1 MKTCYR
7 SLKSLLFMLVLCM
20 VGTLSAWAD
29 SYTYKAKTSDF
40 KKADS
45 FSFKDG
51 DVTWNATSSNWD
63 QGSVSSQQSGGVQL
77 VQLGSGRTSKNF
89 AFTLSTSSIKGNIT
103 SIVVE
108 TCLSGSGA
116 KFSLT
121 TSVGGTQIGKGTITE
136 NTIKEFTFT
145 PTSSAEG
152 EVVINWKNV
161 GNKSTGIR
169 IKSITINYTSS
180 SEPID
185 PTAVAAPIFSESSK
199 SFSDKFKLTLTKG
212 NNAEKILYTTD
223 GTEPSNKLSNGE
235 IYTAPI
241 NIAHTT
247 TVKAI
252 AVSNEGKES
261 KVVTNE
267 YKLELPAPVLSVS
280 SKDFSEAFDVEI
292 STPATAAEGIL
303 YTLDGS
309 TPSFENNSTDIYT
322 KAINISATTTLK
334 AVSYTSN
341 GDNYEYSEVVTNEY
355 KLKLPAPVLS
365 VSSKKFS
372 ETFDV
377 EISTPA
383 TAAEGILYTLD
394 GSTPSWDNNSTNIYT
409 DAIKISATTTLKAV
423 SYASNGSNYE
433 YSPVATATYTWVDPS
448 VIWSEDFSGFKKG
461 AVPTKGEN
469 ATYKC
474 TGKTKVYTD
483 HLAGGDAPELL
494 ISKDG
499 KSFTATIID
508 LKGAKNGMIL
518 TFLDNKGNLNVSAT
532 NATILSKDVT
542 KIDEDHFT
550 STYIFA
556 LVDPSAEVS
565 ISMKSTTSDNVRIDN
580 IELSKYEKISSFN
593 ITEAGY
599 ATYYTSDAY
608 AMPKGVTGYTI
619 TANNG
624 SELTMKEAYTE
635 GETVPA
641 QTALVLKGEAGKY
654 SFLPTTSTEITPA
667 DNKLHGSD
675 VAAETHVDGTNVK
688 YYKLSYDS
696 KGANLGFYWGAE
708 NGAAFTNGAHKAYLA
723 LDGTTLLSQ
732 KQGFSFADLMNGLTT
747 SINQANAANAAK
759 QSIFDINGRRVNSW
773 NGAAKGIYIVNGQKV
788 LVK

>member
-1 MKTCYR
+1 MRTCYK

-29 SYTYKAKTSDF
+29 SYTYKAT
-40 KKADS
+40 KADFS
-45 FSFKDG
+45 KGTFSFKSG
-51 DVTWNATSSNWD
+51 DVSW
-63 QGSVSSQQSGGVQL
+63 SGNSTYSAPTILESRGVQF
-77 VQLGSGRTSKNF
+77 GNKNLSNNTL
-89 AFTLSTSSIKGNIT
+89 TLSTSSIKGSIE
-103 SIVVE
+103 SIVVN
-108 TCLSGSGA
+108 TATASKCTVSLSV
-116 KFSLT
+116 
-121 TSVGGTQIGKGTITE
+121 SVGGTKIGSSASLSGSAKDY
-136 NTIKEFTFT
+136 TFT
-145 PTSSAEG
+145 PKTTASG
-152 EVVINWKNV
+152 EIVISWDATKGSV
-161 GNKSTGIR
+161 YIR
-169 IKSITINYTSS
+169 SITINYTSS
-180 SEPID
+180 SEPVD

-212 NNAEKILYTTD
+212 KNAEMILYTTN
-223 GTEPSNKLSNGE
+223 GTEPSYEPLNGE
-235 IYTAPI
+235 EYTAPI
-241 NIAHTT
+241 SIAHTT

-252 AVSNEGKES
+252 ALSNEGKES
-261 KVVTNE
+261 EVVTNE
-267 YKLELPAPVLSVS
+267 YKLELPAPVLSVNT
-280 SKDFSEAFDVEI
+280 KDFTEAFDVEI
-292 STPATAAEGIL
+292 TTPATAAEGIL
-303 YTLDGS
+303 YTLDGT
-309 TPSFENNSTDIYT
+309 TPSFENNTTDIYT
-322 KAINISATTTLK
+322 DAINISATTTLK
-334 AVSYTSN
+334 AVSYTQ
-341 GDNYEYSEVVTNEY
+341 
-355 KLKLPAPVLS
+355 
-365 VSSKKFS
+365 
-372 ETFDV
+372 
-377 EISTPA
+377 
-383 TAAEGILYTLD
+383 
-394 GSTPSWDNNSTNIYT
+394 
-409 DAIKISATTTLKAV
+409 
-423 SYASNGSNYE
+423 NGSDYE
-433 YSPVATATYTWVDPS
+433 YSPVATATYTLAEPSS
-448 VIWSEDFSGFKKG
+448 VIWSEDFSGFKNED
-461 AVPTKGEN
+461 VPTEGEN

-474 TGKTKVYTD
+474 TGSTQVYATD
-483 HLAGGDAPELL
+483 HYAGGDAPELL
-494 ISKDG
+494 IG
-499 KSFTATIID
+499 KSGNSFTATIID

-542 KIDEDHFT
+542 KIDKDHFT

-565 ISMKSTTSDNVRIDN
+565 ISMKSTTTKNVRIDN

-593 ITEAGY
+593 ITDAGY
-599 ATYYTSDAY
+599 ATYYISDAY
-608 AMPKGVTGYTI
+608 AMPTGVTGYTI

-675 VAAETHVDGTNVK
+675 VAAETHVDGTSVK

-732 KQGFSFADLMNGLTT
+732 KRGFSFAELMNGVTT
-747 SINQANAANAAK
+747 SINQVNAANAAK
-759 QSIFDINGRRVNSW
+759 QSIFDINGRRVNNL

>member
-1 MKTCYR
+1 MLMKTCYR

-20 VGTLSAWAD
+20 VGTLSAWAE
-29 SYTYKAKTSDF
+29 SYTYTAVEADF
-40 KKADS
+40 SKGT
-45 FSFKDG
+45 FSFKSG
-51 DVTWNATSSNWD
+51 DVSW
-63 QGSVSSQQSGGVQL
+63 SGNSTYDAPTRSESRGVQF
-77 VQLGSGRTSKNF
+77 GTKNLSNNTL
-89 AFTLSTSSIKGNIT
+89 TLSTSSIKGSIE
-103 SIVVE
+103 SIVVN
-108 TCLSGSGA
+108 TATASKCTVSLSV
-116 KFSLT
+116 
-121 TSVGGTQIGKGTITE
+121 SVGGTKIGSSASLSGSAKDY
-136 NTIKEFTFT
+136 TFT
-145 PTSSAEG
+145 PKTTASGDIEISWNATKG
-152 EVVINWKNV
+152 SVY
-161 GNKSTGIR
+161 

-180 SEPID
+180 SEPVD
-185 PTAVAAPIFSESSK
+185 PTAVAAPIFSVSSK
-199 SFSDKFKLTLTKG
+199 SFSDKFELTLTKG
-212 NNAEKILYTTD
+212 KNAEIILYTTN
-223 GTEPSNKLSNGE
+223 GTEPSYEPLNGE
-235 IYTAPI
+235 EYTAPI
-241 NIAHTT
+241 SIAHTT

-252 AVSNEGKES
+252 ALSNEGKES
-261 KVVTNE
+261 EVVTNE
-267 YKLELPAPVLSVS
+267 YKLELPAPVLSVNT
-280 SKDFSEAFDVEI
+280 KDFTEAFDVEI
-292 STPATAAEGIL
+292 TTPATAAEGIL
-303 YTLDGS
+303 YTLDGT
-309 TPSFENNSTDIYT
+309 TPSFENNSPKYTD
-322 KAINISATTTLK
+322 AINISATTTLK
-334 AVSYTSN
+334 AVSYTQ
-341 GDNYEYSEVVTNEY
+341 
-355 KLKLPAPVLS
+355 
-365 VSSKKFS
+365 
-372 ETFDV
+372 
-377 EISTPA
+377 
-383 TAAEGILYTLD
+383 
-394 GSTPSWDNNSTNIYT
+394 
-409 DAIKISATTTLKAV
+409 
-423 SYASNGSNYE
+423 NGSDYE
-433 YSPVATATYTWVDPS
+433 YSPVATATYTLAEPSS
-448 VIWSEDFSGFKKG
+448 VIWSEDFSSFENE
-461 AVPTKGEN
+461 AVPTEGEN

-474 TGKTKVYTD
+474 TGSTQVYATA

-494 ISKDG
+494 IDKSG
-499 KSFTATIID
+499 NSFTATIID

-532 NATILSKDVT
+532 NATILSKNVT
-542 KIDEDHFT
+542 KIDKKHFT

-565 ISMKSTTSDNVRIDN
+565 ISMKSTTKDNVRIDN
-580 IELSKYEKISSFN
+580 IELSKYENISSFN

-635 GETVPA
+635 GETVPE

>member
-20 VGTLSAWAD
+20 VGTLSAWAE
-29 SYTYKAKTSDF
+29 SYTYTAKSDDF
-40 KKADS
+40 KKATS

-63 QGSVSSQQSGGVQL
+63 NGSVTPQNGA
-77 VQLGSGRTSKNF
+77 VQLGNSRTSKNF

-108 TCLSGSGA
+108 TSLSGSGA

-180 SEPID
+180 SEPVD

-199 SFSDKFKLTLTKG
+199 SFSNKFELTLTKG
-212 NNAEKILYTTD
+212 KNAEMILYTTD
-223 GTEPSNKLSNGE
+223 GTEPSYEPLNGE
-235 IYTAPI
+235 EYTAPI
-241 NIAHTT
+241 SIAHTT

-252 AVSNEGKES
+252 ALSNEGKES
-261 KVVTNE
+261 EVVTNE
-267 YKLELPAPVLSVS
+267 YKLELPAPVLSVNT
-280 SKDFSEAFDVEI
+280 KDFTEAFDVEI
-292 STPATAAEGIL
+292 TTPATAAEGIL
-303 YTLDGS
+303 YTLDGT
-309 TPSFENNSTDIYT
+309 TPSFENNSPKYTD
-322 KAINISATTTLK
+322 AINISATTTLK
-334 AVSYTSN
+334 AVSYTQ
-341 GDNYEYSEVVTNEY
+341 
-355 KLKLPAPVLS
+355 
-365 VSSKKFS
+365 
-372 ETFDV
+372 
-377 EISTPA
+377 
-383 TAAEGILYTLD
+383 
-394 GSTPSWDNNSTNIYT
+394 
-409 DAIKISATTTLKAV
+409 
-423 SYASNGSNYE
+423 NGSDYE
-433 YSPVATATYTWVDPS
+433 YSPVATATYTLAEPSS
-448 VIWSEDFSGFKKG
+448 VIWSEDFSSFENE
-461 AVPTKGEN
+461 AVPTEGEN

-474 TGKTKVYTD
+474 TGSTQVYATA

-494 ISKDG
+494 IDKSG
-499 KSFTATIID
+499 NSFTATIID

-532 NATILSKDVT
+532 NATILSKNVT
-542 KIDEDHFT
+542 KIDKKHFT

-565 ISMKSTTSDNVRIDN
+565 ISMKSTTKDNVRIDN
-580 IELSKYEKISSFN
+580 IELSKYENISSFN

-635 GETVPA
+635 GETVPE

>member
-1 MKTCYR
+1 MLMKTCYR

-20 VGTLSAWAD
+20 VGTLSAWAE
-29 SYTYKAKTSDF
+29 SYTYTAAKADF
-40 KKADS
+40 KNGT
-45 FSFKDG
+45 FSFKSG
-51 DVTWNATSSNWD
+51 DVSWSGNSTYATPDNLDKSR
-63 QGSVSSQQSGGVQL
+63 GVQFGNKSL
-77 VQLGSGRTSKNF
+77 SNNTI
-89 AFTLSTSSIKGNIT
+89 TLSTSSIKGSIE
-103 SIVVE
+103 SIVVN
-108 TCLSGSGA
+108 TATASKCTVSLSV
-116 KFSLT
+116 
-121 TSVGGTQIGKGTITE
+121 SVGGTKIGSYASLSGSAK
-136 NTIKEFTFT
+136 NYTFT
-145 PTSSAEG
+145 PKTTASGDIEISWNATKG
-152 EVVINWKNV
+152 SVY
-161 GNKSTGIR
+161 

-180 SEPID
+180 SEPVD

-199 SFSDKFKLTLTKG
+199 SFSDKFDLTLTKG
-212 NNAEKILYTTD
+212 KNAEMILYTTD
-223 GTEPSNKLSNGE
+223 GTEPSYEPLNGE
-235 IYTAPI
+235 EYTAPI
-241 NIAHTT
+241 SIAHTT

-252 AVSNEGKES
+252 ALSNEGKES
-261 KVVTNE
+261 EVVTNE

-292 STPATAAEGIL
+292 TTPATAAEGIL

-309 TPSFENNSTDIYT
+309 TPSFENNTTDIYT
-322 KAINISATTTLK
+322 DAINISATTTLK
-334 AVSYTSN
+334 AVSYTQ
-341 GDNYEYSEVVTNEY
+341 
-355 KLKLPAPVLS
+355 
-365 VSSKKFS
+365 
-372 ETFDV
+372 
-377 EISTPA
+377 
-383 TAAEGILYTLD
+383 
-394 GSTPSWDNNSTNIYT
+394 
-409 DAIKISATTTLKAV
+409 
-423 SYASNGSNYE
+423 NGSNYE
-433 YSPVATATYTWVDPS
+433 YSPVATATYTWVEPSS
-448 VIWSEDFSGFKKG
+448 VIWSEDFSGFKNG
-461 AVPTKGEN
+461 AVPTKGGN

-474 TGKTKVYTD
+474 TGKTKVYATD
-483 HLAGGDAPELL
+483 KDHYAGGDVPELL
-494 ISKDG
+494 ISKNG
-499 KSFTATIID
+499 ESFTATIID

-518 TFLDNKGNLNVSAT
+518 TFLDNRGNLNVSAT

-542 KIDEDHFT
+542 EIGENQFT

-580 IELSKYEKISSFN
+580 IELSKYEKINSFN
-593 ITEAGY
+593 ITDAGY

-608 AMPKGVTGYTI
+608 AMPTGVTGYTI

-654 SFLPTTSTEITPA
+654 SFLPTTSTQITPA

>member
-7 SLKSLLFMLVLCM
+7 SLKPLLFMLVLCM

-29 SYTYKAKTSDF
+29 SYTYTAAQADF
-40 KKADS
+40 KKGT
-45 FSFKDG
+45 FSFKSG
-51 DVTWNATSSNWD
+51 DVSW
-63 QGSVSSQQSGGVQL
+63 SGNSTYAAPTRTESRGVQFGTKKL
-77 VQLGSGRTSKNF
+77 SNNTL
-89 AFTLSTSSIKGNIT
+89 TLSTSSIKGSIE
-103 SIVVE
+103 SIVVN
-108 TCLSGSGA
+108 TATAADCIVSLSV
-116 KFSLT
+116 
-121 TSVGGTQIGKGTITE
+121 SVGGTQIGSSESLSGSAKDY
-136 NTIKEFTFT
+136 TFT
-145 PTSSAEG
+145 PKTTASGDIEISWNATKG
-152 EVVINWKNV
+152 SVY
-161 GNKSTGIR
+161 

-180 SEPID
+180 SEPVD

-199 SFSDKFKLTLTKG
+199 SFSDKFELTLTKG
-212 NNAEKILYTTD
+212 KNAEMILYTTD
-223 GTEPSNKLSNGE
+223 GTEPSYKPLNGE
-235 IYTAPI
+235 EYTAPI
-241 NIAHTT
+241 SIAHTT

-252 AVSNEGKES
+252 ALSNKGKES
-261 KVVTNE
+261 EVVTNE
-267 YKLELPAPVLSVS
+267 YKLELPAPVLSVNT
-280 SKDFSEAFDVEI
+280 KDFTEAFDVEI
-292 STPATAAEGIL
+292 TTPATAAEGIL

-309 TPSFENNSTDIYT
+309 TPSFENNSTKYAD
-322 KAINISATTTLK
+322 AINISATTTLK
-334 AVSYTSN
+334 AVSYTQ
-341 GDNYEYSEVVTNEY
+341 
-355 KLKLPAPVLS
+355 
-365 VSSKKFS
+365 
-372 ETFDV
+372 
-377 EISTPA
+377 
-383 TAAEGILYTLD
+383 
-394 GSTPSWDNNSTNIYT
+394 
-409 DAIKISATTTLKAV
+409 
-423 SYASNGSNYE
+423 NGSDYE
-433 YSPVATATYTWVDPS
+433 YSPVATATYTWVEPSS
-448 VIWSEDFSGFKKG
+448 VIWSEDFSGFKNG

-474 TGKTKVYTD
+474 TGTTKVYATEN
-483 HLAGGDAPELL
+483 HAGGDAPELL
-494 ISKDG
+494 ISKNG
-499 KSFTATIID
+499 NSFTATIID

-518 TFLDNKGNLNVSAT
+518 TFLDNKGNLKGNLDVSAT

-542 KIDEDHFT
+542 KIDKDHFT

-580 IELSKYEKISSFN
+580 IKLSKYEKINSFN
-593 ITEAGY
+593 ITDAGY

-608 AMPKGVTGYTI
+608 AMPTGVTGYTI

-732 KQGFSFADLMNGLTT
+732 KQGFSFVDLMNGLTT

>member
-20 VGTLSAWAD
+20 VGTLSAWAE
-29 SYTYKAKTSDF
+29 SYTYTAAKADF
-40 KKADS
+40 KNGT
-45 FSFKDG
+45 FSFKSG
-51 DVTWNATSSNWD
+51 DVSW
-63 QGSVSSQQSGGVQL
+63 SGNSTYEAPNRTESRGVQFGTKGL
-77 VQLGSGRTSKNF
+77 SNNTI
-89 AFTLSTSSIKGNIT
+89 TLSTSSIKGSIE
-103 SIVVE
+103 SIVVN
-108 TCLSGSGA
+108 TATASKCTVSLSV
-116 KFSLT
+116 
-121 TSVGGTQIGKGTITE
+121 SVGGTKIGSSASLSGSAK
-136 NTIKEFTFT
+136 NYTFT
-145 PTSSAEG
+145 PKTTASGDIEISWNATKG
-152 EVVINWKNV
+152 SVY
-161 GNKSTGIR
+161 
-169 IKSITINYTSS
+169 IKSIIINYTSS
-180 SEPID
+180 SEPVD
-185 PTAVAAPIFSESSK
+185 PTAVAAPIFNESSK
-199 SFSDKFKLTLTKG
+199 SFSDKFELTLTKG
-212 NNAEKILYTTD
+212 KNAEMILYTTD
-223 GTEPSNKLSNGE
+223 GTEPSYEPLNGE
-235 IYTAPI
+235 EYTAPI
-241 NIAHTT
+241 SIAHTT

-252 AVSNEGKES
+252 ALSNEGKES

-280 SKDFSEAFDVEI
+280 SKDFSETFDVEI

-322 KAINISATTTLK
+322 KAIKISATTTLK
-334 AVSYTSN
+334 AVSYTQ
-341 GDNYEYSEVVTNEY
+341 
-355 KLKLPAPVLS
+355 
-365 VSSKKFS
+365 
-372 ETFDV
+372 
-377 EISTPA
+377 
-383 TAAEGILYTLD
+383 
-394 GSTPSWDNNSTNIYT
+394 
-409 DAIKISATTTLKAV
+409 
-423 SYASNGSNYE
+423 NGSDYE
-433 YSPVATATYTWVDPS
+433 YSPVATATYTWVEPSS
-448 VIWSEDFSGFKKG
+448 VIWSEDFSGFENE

-474 TGKTKVYTD
+474 KDGKNKTMIYTEK
-483 HLAGGDAPELL
+483 LAGGTSPELL
-494 ISKDG
+494 INQSG
-499 KSFTATIID
+499 GSFSATIND
-508 LKGAKNGMIL
+508 LKGCKNGMIL
-518 TFLDNKGNLNVSAT
+518 TFLDNQGNLSVSAT

-542 KIDEDHFT
+542 KINKNHFT

-565 ISMKSTTSDNVRIDN
+565 ISMENKTSKNVRIDN
-580 IELSKYEKISSFN
+580 IELSKYEKINSFN
-593 ITEAGY
+593 ITDAGY

-608 AMPKGVTGYTI
+608 AMPTGVTGYTI

-635 GETVPA
+635 GEIVPA

-654 SFLPTTSTEITPA
+654 SFLPTTSTQITPA

-675 VAAETHVDGTNVK
+675 VAAETHVEGTNVK

-732 KQGFSFADLMNGLTT
+732 KQGFAFADLMNGLTT

>member
-7 SLKSLLFMLVLCM
+7 SLKPLLFMLVLCM
-20 VGTLSAWAD
+20 VGTLSAWAE
-29 SYTYKAKTSDF
+29 SYTYTAKSDDF
-40 KKADS
+40 KKATS

-63 QGSVSSQQSGGVQL
+63 NGSVTPQNGA
-77 VQLGSGRTSKNF
+77 VQLGNSRTSKNF

-108 TCLSGSGA
+108 TSLSGSGA

-161 GNKSTGIR
+161 GNKSTGIK

-180 SEPID
+180 SEPVD

-199 SFSDKFKLTLTKG
+199 SFSDKFELTLTKG
-212 NNAEKILYTTD
+212 NNAEMILYTTD
-223 GTEPSNKLSNGE
+223 GTEPSYEPLNGE
-235 IYTAPI
+235 EYTAPI
-241 NIAHTT
+241 SIAHTT

-252 AVSNEGKES
+252 ALSNEGKES
-261 KVVTNE
+261 EVITNE
-267 YKLELPAPVLSVS
+267 YKLE
-280 SKDFSEAFDVEI
+280 
-292 STPATAAEGIL
+292 
-303 YTLDGS
+303 
-309 TPSFENNSTDIYT
+309 
-322 KAINISATTTLK
+322 
-334 AVSYTSN
+334 
-341 GDNYEYSEVVTNEY
+341 
-355 KLKLPAPVLS
+355 LPAPVLS

-423 SYASNGSNYE
+423 SYASNGSDYE

-448 VIWSEDFSGFKKG
+448 VIWSEDFSGFKNG

-474 TGKTKVYTD
+474 TGETKVYATD
-483 HLAGGDAPELL
+483 KDHYAGGDVPELL
-494 ISKDG
+494 ISKNG
-499 KSFTATIID
+499 ESFTATIID

-518 TFLDNKGNLNVSAT
+518 TFLDNRGNLNVSAT

-542 KIDEDHFT
+542 EIGENQFT

-565 ISMKSTTSDNVRIDN
+565 ISMKSTTKNDNVRIDN
-580 IELSKYEKISSFN
+580 IELSKYEKINSFN
-593 ITEAGY
+593 ITDAGY

-608 AMPKGVTGYTI
+608 AMPTGVTGYTI

-641 QTALVLKGEAGKY
+641 QTALVLKGKAGKY

>member
-29 SYTYKAKTSDF
+29 SYTYTAAKADF
-40 KKADS
+40 KNGT
-45 FSFKDG
+45 FSFKSG
-51 DVTWNATSSNWD
+51 DVSWSGNSTYATPDNLDKSR
-63 QGSVSSQQSGGVQL
+63 GVQFGNKSL
-77 VQLGSGRTSKNF
+77 LNNTI
-89 AFTLSTSSIKGNIT
+89 TLSTSSIKGTIE
-103 SIVVE
+103 SIVVN
-108 TCLSGSGA
+108 TATAKDCIVSLSA
-116 KFSLT
+116 
-121 TSVGGTQIGKGTITE
+121 SVGGTKIGSSESLSKSA
-136 NTIKEFTFT
+136 KDYTFT
-145 PTSSAEG
+145 PKTTTSGDIEISWNATKG
-152 EVVINWKNV
+152 SVY
-161 GNKSTGIR
+161 

-180 SEPID
+180 SEPVD

-199 SFSDKFKLTLTKG
+199 SFSDKFELTLTKG
-212 NNAEKILYTTD
+212 KNAEMILYTTD
-223 GTEPSNKLSNGE
+223 GTEPSYEPLNGE
-235 IYTAPI
+235 EYTAPI
-241 NIAHTT
+241 SIAHTT

-252 AVSNEGKES
+252 ALSNEGKES
-261 KVVTNE
+261 EVVTNE

-292 STPATAAEGIL
+292 STPATA
-303 YTLDGS
+303 
-309 TPSFENNSTDIYT
+309 
-322 KAINISATTTLK
+322 K
-334 AVSYTSN
+334 
-341 GDNYEYSEVVTNEY
+341 
-355 KLKLPAPVLS
+355 
-365 VSSKKFS
+365 
-372 ETFDV
+372 
-377 EISTPA
+377 
-383 TAAEGILYTLD
+383 EGILYTLD
-394 GSTPSWDNNSTNIYT
+394 GSTPSWDNNSTDIYT
-409 DAIKISATTTLKAV
+409 DAINISATTTLKAV
-423 SYASNGSNYE
+423 SYTQNGSNYE
-433 YSPVATATYTWVDPS
+433 YSPVATATYTWVEPSS
-448 VIWSEDFSGFKKG
+448 VIWSEDFSGFKNY

-474 TGKTKVYTD
+474 TGTTKVYEKD
-483 HLAGGDAPELL
+483 NLAGGDAPELL
-494 ISKDG
+494 IG
-499 KSFTATIID
+499 KNGNSFTATITD
-508 LKGAKNGMIL
+508 LKDAKNGMIL
-518 TFLDNKGNLNVSAT
+518 TFLDNRGNLSVSAT

-542 KIDEDHFT
+542 KINKNHFT

-565 ISMKSTTSDNVRIDN
+565 ISMKTTTKDDNVRIDN
-580 IELSKYEKISSFN
+580 IELSKYEKINSFN

-747 SINQANAANAAK
+747 SINQANATNAAK

>member
-1 MKTCYR
+1 MLMKTCYR

-29 SYTYKAKTSDF
+29 SYTYTAAKADF
-40 KKADS
+40 KKGT
-45 FSFKDG
+45 FSFKSG
-51 DVTWNATSSNWD
+51 DVSW
-63 QGSVSSQQSGGVQL
+63 SGNSTYEAPTLDNSTLSRGLQF
-77 VQLGSGRTSKNF
+77 GTKKSKGNTL
-89 AFTLSTSSIKGNIT
+89 TLSTSSIKGTIE
-103 SIVVE
+103 SIVVN
-108 TCLSGSGA
+108 TATAKDCIVSLSA
-116 KFSLT
+116 
-121 TSVGGTQIGKGTITE
+121 SVGGTKIGSSESLSKSA
-136 NTIKEFTFT
+136 NDYTFT
-145 PTSSAEG
+145 PKTTASGDIEISWNATKG
-152 EVVINWKNV
+152 SVY
-161 GNKSTGIR
+161 

-180 SEPID
+180 SEPVD
-185 PTAVAAPIFSESSK
+185 PTAVAAPIFSVSSK
-199 SFSDKFKLTLTKG
+199 SFSDKFELTLTKG
-212 NNAEKILYTTD
+212 NNAEMILYTTD
-223 GTEPSNKLSNGE
+223 GTEPSYEPLNGE
-235 IYTAPI
+235 EYTAAI
-241 NIAHTT
+241 SIAHTT

-252 AVSNEGKES
+252 ALSNEGKES

-309 TPSFENNSTDIYT
+309 TPSFENNSPKYAD
-322 KAINISATTTLK
+322 AINISATTTLK
-334 AVSYTSN
+334 AVSYTQ
-341 GDNYEYSEVVTNEY
+341 
-355 KLKLPAPVLS
+355 
-365 VSSKKFS
+365 
-372 ETFDV
+372 
-377 EISTPA
+377 
-383 TAAEGILYTLD
+383 
-394 GSTPSWDNNSTNIYT
+394 
-409 DAIKISATTTLKAV
+409 
-423 SYASNGSNYE
+423 NGSDYE
-433 YSPVATATYTWVDPS
+433 YSPVATATYTWAEPSS
-448 VIWSEDFSGFKKG
+448 VIWSEDFSGFENE

-474 TGKTKVYTD
+474 KDGKNKTMIYTTD
-483 HLAGGDAPELL
+483 IAAGGTSPELL
-494 ISKDG
+494 INQKG
-499 KSFTATIID
+499 GSFSATISD
-508 LKGAKNGMIL
+508 LKGCKNGMIL
-518 TFLDNKGNLNVSAT
+518 SFKSNKSNLNVTIS
-532 NATILSKDVT
+532 NATQLSKVVDGDV
-542 KIDEDHFT
+542 I
-550 STYIFA
+550 TYIFA
-556 LVDPSAEVS
+556 LNDA
-565 ISMKSTTSDNVRIDN
+565 TSPIVVKFENPYSSNARIDD
-580 IELSKYEKISSFN
+580 IELSKYEKINSFN
-593 ITEAGY
+593 ITDAGY

-608 AMPKGVTGYTI
+608 AMPTGVTGYTI

-675 VAAETHVDGTNVK
+675 VAAETHVEGTNVK

>member
-1 MKTCYR
+1 MRTCYK

-29 SYTYKAKTSDF
+29 SYTYKAT
-40 KKADS
+40 KADFS
-45 FSFKDG
+45 KGTFSFKSG
-51 DVTWNATSSNWD
+51 DVSW
-63 QGSVSSQQSGGVQL
+63 SGNSTYSAPTILESRGVQF
-77 VQLGSGRTSKNF
+77 GNKNLSNNTL
-89 AFTLSTSSIKGNIT
+89 TLSTSSIKGSIE
-103 SIVVE
+103 SIVVN
-108 TCLSGSGA
+108 TATASKCTVSLSV
-116 KFSLT
+116 
-121 TSVGGTQIGKGTITE
+121 SVGGTKIGSSASLSGSAKDY
-136 NTIKEFTFT
+136 TFT
-145 PTSSAEG
+145 PKTTASG
-152 EVVINWKNV
+152 EIVISWDATKGSV
-161 GNKSTGIR
+161 YIR
-169 IKSITINYTSS
+169 SITINYTSS
-180 SEPID
+180 SEPVD

-199 SFSDKFKLTLTKG
+199 SFSDKFDLTLTKG
-212 NNAEKILYTTD
+212 KNAEMILYTTD
-223 GTEPSNKLSNGE
+223 GTEPSYEPLNGE
-235 IYTAPI
+235 EYTAPI
-241 NIAHTT
+241 SIAHTT

-252 AVSNEGKES
+252 ALSNEGKES
-261 KVVTNE
+261 EVVTNE
-267 YKLELPAPVLSVS
+267 YKLELPAPVLSVNT
-280 SKDFSEAFDVEI
+280 KDFTEAFDVEI
-292 STPATAAEGIL
+292 TTPATAAEGIL
-303 YTLDGS
+303 YTLDGT
-309 TPSFENNSTDIYT
+309 TPSFENNTTDIYT
-322 KAINISATTTLK
+322 DAINISATTTLK
-334 AVSYTSN
+334 AVSYTQ
-341 GDNYEYSEVVTNEY
+341 
-355 KLKLPAPVLS
+355 
-365 VSSKKFS
+365 
-372 ETFDV
+372 
-377 EISTPA
+377 
-383 TAAEGILYTLD
+383 
-394 GSTPSWDNNSTNIYT
+394 
-409 DAIKISATTTLKAV
+409 
-423 SYASNGSNYE
+423 NGSDYE
-433 YSPVATATYTWVDPS
+433 YSPVATATYTLAEPSS
-448 VIWSEDFSGFKKG
+448 VIWSEDFSGFKNED
-461 AVPTKGEN
+461 VPTEGEN

-474 TGKTKVYTD
+474 TGSTQVYATD
-483 HLAGGDAPELL
+483 HYAGGDAPELL
-494 ISKDG
+494 IG
-499 KSFTATIID
+499 KSGNSFTATIID

-542 KIDEDHFT
+542 KIDKDHFT

-565 ISMKSTTSDNVRIDN
+565 ISMKSTTTKNVRIDN

-593 ITEAGY
+593 ITDAGY

-608 AMPKGVTGYTI
+608 AMPTGVTGYTI

-675 VAAETHVDGTNVK
+675 VAAETHVDGTSVK

-732 KQGFSFADLMNGLTT
+732 KRGFSFAELMNGVTT
-747 SINQANAANAAK
+747 SINQVNAASAIK
-759 QSIFDINGRRVNSW
+759 QSIFDINGRRVNNL

>member
-1 MKTCYR
+1 MVNTATAADCIV
-7 SLKSLLFMLVLCM
+7 SL
-20 VGTLSAWAD
+20 
-29 SYTYKAKTSDF
+29 
-40 KKADS
+40 
-45 FSFKDG
+45 
-51 DVTWNATSSNWD
+51 
-63 QGSVSSQQSGGVQL
+63 SV
-77 VQLGSGRTSKNF
+77 
-89 AFTLSTSSIKGNIT
+89 
-103 SIVVE
+103 
-108 TCLSGSGA
+108 
-116 KFSLT
+116 
-121 TSVGGTQIGKGTITE
+121 SVGGTQIGSSESLSGSAKDY
-136 NTIKEFTFT
+136 TFT
-145 PTSSAEG
+145 PKTTASGDIEISWNATKG
-152 EVVINWKNV
+152 SVY
-161 GNKSTGIR
+161 

-180 SEPID
+180 SEPVD

-199 SFSDKFKLTLTKG
+199 SFSDKFDLTLTKG
-212 NNAEKILYTTD
+212 KNAEMILYTTD
-223 GTEPSNKLSNGE
+223 GTEPSYEPLNGE
-235 IYTAPI
+235 EYTAPI
-241 NIAHTT
+241 SIAHTT

-252 AVSNEGKES
+252 ALSNEGKES
-261 KVVTNE
+261 EVVTNE

-292 STPATAAEGIL
+292 STPATA
-303 YTLDGS
+303 
-309 TPSFENNSTDIYT
+309 
-322 KAINISATTTLK
+322 K
-334 AVSYTSN
+334 
-341 GDNYEYSEVVTNEY
+341 
-355 KLKLPAPVLS
+355 
-365 VSSKKFS
+365 
-372 ETFDV
+372 
-377 EISTPA
+377 
-383 TAAEGILYTLD
+383 EGILYTLD
-394 GSTPSWDNNSTNIYT
+394 GSTPSWDNNSTDIYT
-409 DAIKISATTTLKAV
+409 DAINISATTTLKAV
-423 SYASNGSNYE
+423 SYTQNGSDYE
-433 YSPVATATYTWVDPS
+433 YSPVATATYTWVEPSS
-448 VIWSEDFSGFKKG
+448 VIWSEDFSGFKNG
-461 AVPTKGEN
+461 AVPTEGEN

-474 TGKTKVYTD
+474 TGSTQVYATD

-494 ISKDG
+494 ISKNG
-499 KSFTATIID
+499 NSFTATIID

-518 TFLDNKGNLNVSAT
+518 TFLDNQGNLNVSAT
-532 NATILSKDVT
+532 NATILSKDFT
-542 KIDEDHFT
+542 KIDKNHFT

-565 ISMKSTTSDNVRIDN
+565 ISMKSTTKNDNVRIDN
-580 IELSKYEKISSFN
+580 IELSKYEKINSFN
-593 ITEAGY
+593 ITDAGY

-608 AMPKGVTGYTI
+608 AMPTGVTGYTI

-696 KGANLGFYWGAE
+696 KGTNLGFYWGAE

>member
-1 MKTCYR
+1 MRTCYK

-29 SYTYKAKTSDF
+29 SYTYTAAKADF
-40 KKADS
+40 KKGT
-45 FSFKDG
+45 FSFKSG
-51 DVTWNATSSNWD
+51 DVSW
-63 QGSVSSQQSGGVQL
+63 SGNSTYEAPTILESRGVQF
-77 VQLGSGRTSKNF
+77 GTKKKSRNNTI
-89 AFTLSTSSIKGNIT
+89 TLSTSSIKGSIE
-103 SIVVE
+103 SIVVN
-108 TCLSGSGA
+108 TATVADCTVSLSA
-116 KFSLT
+116 
-121 TSVGGTQIGKGTITE
+121 SVGGTKIGSSESLSKSA
-136 NTIKEFTFT
+136 NDYTFT
-145 PTSSAEG
+145 PKTAASG
-152 EVVINWKNV
+152 EIVISWDATKGSV
-161 GNKSTGIR
+161 YIR
-169 IKSITINYTSS
+169 SITINYTSS
-180 SEPID
+180 SEPVD

-199 SFSDKFKLTLTKG
+199 SFSDKFDLTLTKG
-212 NNAEKILYTTD
+212 NNAEMILYTTD
-223 GTEPSNKLSNGE
+223 GTEPSYELSKGE
-235 IYTAPI
+235 IYTAAI
-241 NIAHTT
+241 SIAHTT

-252 AVSNEGKES
+252 AVSSEGKES

-267 YKLELPAPVLSVS
+267 YKLELPAPVLSVNT
-280 SKDFSEAFDVEI
+280 KDFTEAFDVEI
-292 STPATAAEGIL
+292 TTPATAAEGIL
-303 YTLDGS
+303 YTLDGT
-309 TPSFENNSTDIYT
+309 TPSFENNTTDIYT
-322 KAINISATTTLK
+322 DAINISATTTLK
-334 AVSYTSN
+334 AVSYTQ
-341 GDNYEYSEVVTNEY
+341 
-355 KLKLPAPVLS
+355 
-365 VSSKKFS
+365 
-372 ETFDV
+372 
-377 EISTPA
+377 
-383 TAAEGILYTLD
+383 
-394 GSTPSWDNNSTNIYT
+394 
-409 DAIKISATTTLKAV
+409 
-423 SYASNGSNYE
+423 NGSDYE
-433 YSPVATATYTWVDPS
+433 YSPVATATYTLAEPSS
-448 VIWSEDFSGFKKG
+448 VIWSEDFSGFKNY

-499 KSFTATIID
+499 QSFTATIID

-518 TFLDNKGNLNVSAT
+518 TFLDNRGNLNVSAT

-542 KIDEDHFT
+542 EIGENNFT

-593 ITEAGY
+593 ITDAGY
-599 ATYYTSDAY
+599 ATYYTSEAY
-608 AMPKGVTGYTI
+608 AMPTGVTGYTI

-675 VAAETHVDGTNVK
+675 VAAETHVDGTSVK

-732 KQGFSFADLMNGLTT
+732 KRGFSFAELMNGVTT
-747 SINQANAANAAK
+747 SINQVNAANAAK
-759 QSIFDINGRRVNSW
+759 QSIFDINGRRVNNL

>member
-29 SYTYKAKTSDF
+29 SYTYTAAKADF
-40 KKADS
+40 KNGT
-45 FSFKDG
+45 FSFKSG
-51 DVTWNATSSNWD
+51 DVSWSGNSTYATPDNLDKSR
-63 QGSVSSQQSGGVQL
+63 GVQFGNKSL
-77 VQLGSGRTSKNF
+77 LNNTI
-89 AFTLSTSSIKGNIT
+89 TLSTSSIKGTIE
-103 SIVVE
+103 SIVVN
-108 TCLSGSGA
+108 TATAKDCIVSLSA
-116 KFSLT
+116 
-121 TSVGGTQIGKGTITE
+121 SVGGTKIGSSESLSKSA
-136 NTIKEFTFT
+136 KDYTFT
-145 PTSSAEG
+145 PKTTTSGDIEISWNATKG
-152 EVVINWKNV
+152 SVY
-161 GNKSTGIR
+161 

-180 SEPID
+180 SEPVD

-199 SFSDKFKLTLTKG
+199 SFSDKFELTLTKG
-212 NNAEKILYTTD
+212 KNAEMILYTTD
-223 GTEPSNKLSNGE
+223 GTEPSYEPLNGE
-235 IYTAPI
+235 EYTAPI
-241 NIAHTT
+241 SIAHTT

-252 AVSNEGKES
+252 ALSNEGKES
-261 KVVTNE
+261 EVVTNE

-292 STPATAAEGIL
+292 STPATA
-303 YTLDGS
+303 
-309 TPSFENNSTDIYT
+309 
-322 KAINISATTTLK
+322 K
-334 AVSYTSN
+334 
-341 GDNYEYSEVVTNEY
+341 
-355 KLKLPAPVLS
+355 
-365 VSSKKFS
+365 
-372 ETFDV
+372 
-377 EISTPA
+377 
-383 TAAEGILYTLD
+383 EGILYTLD
-394 GSTPSWDNNSTNIYT
+394 GSTPSWDNNSTDIYT
-409 DAIKISATTTLKAV
+409 DAINISATTTLKAV
-423 SYASNGSNYE
+423 SYTQNGSNYE
-433 YSPVATATYTWVDPS
+433 YSPVATATYTWVEPSS
-448 VIWSEDFSGFKKG
+448 VIWSEDFSGFKNY

-474 TGKTKVYTD
+474 TGTTKVYEKD
-483 HLAGGDAPELL
+483 NLAGGDAPELL
-494 ISKDG
+494 IG
-499 KSFTATIID
+499 KNGNSFTATITD
-508 LKGAKNGMIL
+508 LKDAKNGMIL
-518 TFLDNKGNLNVSAT
+518 TFLDNRGNLSVSAT

-542 KIDEDHFT
+542 KINKNHFT

-565 ISMKSTTSDNVRIDN
+565 ISMKTTTKDDNVRIDN
-580 IELSKYEKISSFN
+580 IELSKYEKINSFN

-696 KGANLGFYWGAE
+696 KGSNLGFYWGAE

-747 SINQANAANAAK
+747 SINQANATNAAK

>member
-20 VGTLSAWAD
+20 VGTLSAWAE
-29 SYTYKAKTSDF
+29 SYTYTAKTSDF
-40 KKADS
+40 KKAAS

-51 DVTWNATSSNWD
+51 DVTWNATSSNWNN
-63 QGSVSSQQSGGVQL
+63 SVSSPKSGV
-77 VQLGSGRTSKNF
+77 VQLGNSSTSKNF

-108 TCLSGSGA
+108 TSLSGSGA

-121 TSVGGTQIGKGTITE
+121 TSVGGTQIGKNTTITE
-136 NTIKEFTFT
+136 NTIDTYTFT
-145 PTSSAEG
+145 PSSSAEG
-152 EVVINWKNV
+152 DVVISWKNI
-161 GNKSTGIR
+161 GRKSTGIR

-180 SEPID
+180 SEPVD

-199 SFSDKFKLTLTKG
+199 SFSDKFELTLTKG
-212 NNAEKILYTTD
+212 KNAEMILYTTD
-223 GTEPSNKLSNGE
+223 GTEPSYEPLNGE
-235 IYTAPI
+235 EYTAAI
-241 NIAHTT
+241 SIAHTT

-252 AVSNEGKES
+252 ALSNEGKES

-267 YKLELPAPVLSVS
+267 YKLELPAPVLSVN
-280 SKDFSEAFDVEI
+280 SKNFSEAFDVEI

-309 TPSFENNSTDIYT
+309 TPSFENNTTDIYT
-322 KAINISATTTLK
+322 DAINISATTTLK
-334 AVSYTSN
+334 AVSYTQ
-341 GDNYEYSEVVTNEY
+341 
-355 KLKLPAPVLS
+355 
-365 VSSKKFS
+365 
-372 ETFDV
+372 
-377 EISTPA
+377 
-383 TAAEGILYTLD
+383 
-394 GSTPSWDNNSTNIYT
+394 
-409 DAIKISATTTLKAV
+409 
-423 SYASNGSNYE
+423 NGSDYE
-433 YSPVATATYTWVDPS
+433 YSPVATATYTWVEPSS
-448 VIWSEDFSGFKKG
+448 VIWSEDFSSFENE
-461 AVPTKGEN
+461 AVPTEGEN

-474 TGKTKVYTD
+474 TGSTQVYATD

-494 ISKDG
+494 ISKNG

-542 KIDEDHFT
+542 KIGTRHFT

-565 ISMKSTTSDNVRIDN
+565 ISMETTTSDNVRIDN
-580 IELSKYEKISSFN
+580 IELSKYEKINSFN
-593 ITEAGY
+593 ITDAGY

-619 TANNG
+619 TDNNG

-635 GETVPA
+635 GEIVPA

-654 SFLPTTSTEITPA
+654 SFLPTTSTQITPA

>member
-20 VGTLSAWAD
+20 VGTLSAWAE
-29 SYTYKAKTSDF
+29 SYTYTANKNDF
-40 KKADS
+40 KKGT
-45 FSFKDG
+45 FSFKSG
-51 DVTWNATSSNWD
+51 DVSWSGNSTYAAPTTSDTSTPSRGVQFGTKGSSNN
-63 QGSVSSQQSGGVQL
+63 
-77 VQLGSGRTSKNF
+77 TI
-89 AFTLSTSSIKGNIT
+89 TLSTSSIKGSIE
-103 SIVVE
+103 SIVVN
-108 TCLSGSGA
+108 TATAKGCTVSLSA
-116 KFSLT
+116 
-121 TSVGGTQIGKGTITE
+121 SVGGTKIGSSE
-136 NTIKEFTFT
+136 SLIKSAKDYTFT
-145 PTSSAEG
+145 PKTAASG
-152 EVVINWKNV
+152 EIVISWNATKGSV
-161 GNKSTGIR
+161 Y

-180 SEPID
+180 SEPVD

-199 SFSDKFKLTLTKG
+199 SFSDKFDLTLTKG
-212 NNAEKILYTTD
+212 NNAEMILYTTD
-223 GTEPSNKLSNGE
+223 GTEPSYKPLNGE
-235 IYTAPI
+235 EYTAPI

-252 AVSNEGKES
+252 ALSNEGKES
-261 KVVTNE
+261 EVVTNE

-280 SKDFSEAFDVEI
+280 SKEFTEAFDVEI
-292 STPATAAEGIL
+292 T
-303 YTLDGS
+303 
-309 TPSFENNSTDIYT
+309 
-322 KAINISATTTLK
+322 
-334 AVSYTSN
+334 
-341 GDNYEYSEVVTNEY
+341 
-355 KLKLPAPVLS
+355 
-365 VSSKKFS
+365 
-372 ETFDV
+372 
-377 EISTPA
+377 TPA

-394 GSTPSWDNNSTNIYT
+394 GSTPSWDNNSTDIYT
-409 DAIKISATTTLKAV
+409 DAINISATTTLKAV
-423 SYASNGSNYE
+423 SYTQNGSDYE
-433 YSPVATATYTWVDPS
+433 YSPVATATYTWVEPSS
-448 VIWSEDFSGFKKG
+448 VIWSEDFSGFENG

-474 TGKTKVYTD
+474 VDGKSKTMIYTEK
-483 HLAGGDAPELL
+483 LAGGTSPELL
-494 ISKDG
+494 INQSG
-499 KSFTATIID
+499 GSFSATISD
-508 LKGAKNGMIL
+508 LKGCKNGMIL

-542 KIDEDHFT
+542 EIEQDHFT

-565 ISMKSTTSDNVRIDN
+565 ISMKNTTSKNVRIDN
-580 IELSKYEKISSFN
+580 IKLSKYEKISSFN
-593 ITEAGY
+593 ITDAGY

-608 AMPKGVTGYTI
+608 AMPTGVTGYTI

-635 GETVPA
+635 GKTVPA

-675 VAAETHVDGTNVK
+675 VAAGTHVDGTNVK

-708 NGAAFTNGAHKAYLA
+708 SGAAFTNGAHKAYLA

-747 SINQANAANAAK
+747 SIKQANAANAAK

>member
-180 SEPID
+180 SEPVD

-199 SFSDKFKLTLTKG
+199 SFSDKFELTLTKG
-212 NNAEKILYTTD
+212 NNAEMILYTTD
-223 GTEPSNKLSNGE
+223 GTEPSYELSNGE
-235 IYTAPI
+235 IYTARI
-241 NIAHTT
+241 SIAHTT

-292 STPATAAEGIL
+292 TTPATAAEGIL
-303 YTLDGS
+303 YTLDGT
-309 TPSFENNSTDIYT
+309 TPSFENNSPKYAD
-322 KAINISATTTLK
+322 AINISATTTLK
-334 AVSYTSN
+334 AVSYTQ
-341 GDNYEYSEVVTNEY
+341 
-355 KLKLPAPVLS
+355 
-365 VSSKKFS
+365 
-372 ETFDV
+372 
-377 EISTPA
+377 
-383 TAAEGILYTLD
+383 
-394 GSTPSWDNNSTNIYT
+394 
-409 DAIKISATTTLKAV
+409 
-423 SYASNGSNYE
+423 NGSDYE
-433 YSPVATATYTWVDPS
+433 YSPVATATYTWVEPSS
-448 VIWSEDFSGFKKG
+448 VIWSEDFSSFENG
-461 AVPTKGEN
+461 AVPTEGEN

-474 TGKTKVYTD
+474 TGKTKVYEKD

-494 ISKDG
+494 ISKNG
-499 KSFTATIID
+499 ESFTATIID

-518 TFLDNKGNLNVSAT
+518 TFLDNRGNLNVSAT

-542 KIDEDHFT
+542 EIGENQFT

-580 IELSKYEKISSFN
+580 IELSKYEKINSFN

-608 AMPKGVTGYTI
+608 AMPTGVTGYTI

-732 KQGFSFADLMNGLTT
+732 KQGFSFVDLMNGLTT

>member
-1 MKTCYR
+1 MRTCYK

-40 KKADS
+40 KKAAS

-63 QGSVSSQQSGGVQL
+63 KGSVSPQSGA
-77 VQLGSGRTSKNF
+77 VQLGSGSTSKNF

-108 TCLSGSGA
+108 TSLSGSGA

-121 TSVGGTQIGKGTITE
+121 TSVGGTQIGKGTTITK
-136 NTIKEFTFT
+136 NTIDTYTFT
-145 PTSSAEG
+145 PSSSAEG
-152 EVVINWKNV
+152 DVVISWKNI
-161 GNKSTGIR
+161 GGKSTGIR

-180 SEPID
+180 SEPVD

-199 SFSDKFKLTLTKG
+199 SFSDKFELTLTKG
-212 NNAEKILYTTD
+212 KNAEKILYTTD
-223 GTEPSNKLSNGE
+223 GTEPSNEPLNGE
-235 IYTAPI
+235 EYTSPI
-241 NIAHTT
+241 SVAHTT

-261 KVVTNE
+261 EVVTNE
-267 YKLELPAPVLSVS
+267 YKLELPAPVLSVNT
-280 SKDFSEAFDVEI
+280 KNFTEAFDVEI

-303 YTLDGS
+303 YTLDGT
-309 TPSFENNSTDIYT
+309 TPSWENNSTDIYT
-322 KAINISATTTLK
+322 EAINISATTTLK
-334 AVSYTSN
+334 AVSYTQ
-341 GDNYEYSEVVTNEY
+341 
-355 KLKLPAPVLS
+355 
-365 VSSKKFS
+365 
-372 ETFDV
+372 
-377 EISTPA
+377 
-383 TAAEGILYTLD
+383 
-394 GSTPSWDNNSTNIYT
+394 
-409 DAIKISATTTLKAV
+409 
-423 SYASNGSNYE
+423 NGSDYE
-433 YSPVATATYTWVDPS
+433 YSPVATATYTLSEPSS
-448 VIWSEDFSGFKKG
+448 VIWSEDFSGFKKD
-461 AVPTKGEN
+461 AVPTEGEN
-469 ATYKC
+469 ATYTC
-474 TGKTKVYTD
+474 VNGARQTKIYTENR
-483 HLAGGDAPELL
+483 AGGTSPELL
-494 ISKDG
+494 INKTG
-499 KSFTATIID
+499 GSFSATIND
-508 LKGAKNGMIL
+508 LKGCQNGLIL
-518 TFLDNKGNLNVSAT
+518 SFKLKENLNVTIS
-532 NATILSKDVT
+532 NATQLSKVEDGDV
-542 KIDEDHFT
+542 I
-550 STYIFA
+550 TYIFA
-556 LVDPSAEVS
+556 LNDA
-565 ISMKSTTSDNVRIDN
+565 TSPIVVKFANPYSKNARIDD
-580 IELSKYEKISSFN
+580 IELSKYENISSFN
-593 ITEAGY
+593 ITDAGY

-608 AMPKGVTGYTI
+608 AMPTGVTGYTI

-654 SFLPTTSTEITPA
+654 SYLPTTSTEVTPA

-675 VAAETHVDGTNVK
+675 EAAETHVDGTSVK

-732 KQGFSFADLMNGLTT
+732 KRGFSFAELMNGVTT
-747 SINQANAANAAK
+747 SINQVNAASAIK
-759 QSIFDINGRRVNSW
+759 QSIFDINGRRVNNL

>member
-1 MKTCYR
+1 MRTCYK

-29 SYTYKAKTSDF
+29 SYTYKATKTDF
-40 KKADS
+40 SKGT
-45 FSFKDG
+45 FSFKSG
-51 DVTWNATSSNWD
+51 DVSW
-63 QGSVSSQQSGGVQL
+63 SGNSTYEAPTRLDSRGVQFGTKK
-77 VQLGSGRTSKNF
+77 QSRNNTI
-89 AFTLSTSSIKGNIT
+89 TLSTSSIKGSIE
-103 SIVVE
+103 SIVVN
-108 TCLSGSGA
+108 TATASDCTVSLSA
-116 KFSLT
+116 
-121 TSVGGTQIGKGTITE
+121 SVGGTKIGSSASLSGSAKDY
-136 NTIKEFTFT
+136 TFT
-145 PTSSAEG
+145 PKTTASG
-152 EVVINWKNV
+152 EIVISWDATKGSV
-161 GNKSTGIR
+161 YIR
-169 IKSITINYTSS
+169 SITINYTSS
-180 SEPID
+180 SEPVD

-199 SFSDKFKLTLTKG
+199 SFSDKFELTLTKG
-212 NNAEKILYTTD
+212 KNAEMILYTTD
-223 GTEPSNKLSNGE
+223 GTEPSYEPLNGE
-235 IYTAPI
+235 EYTAPI
-241 NIAHTT
+241 SIAHTT

-252 AVSNEGKES
+252 ALSNEGKES
-261 KVVTNE
+261 EVVTNE
-267 YKLELPAPVLSVS
+267 YKLELPAPVLSVNT
-280 SKDFSEAFDVEI
+280 KDFTEAFDVEL

-303 YTLDGS
+303 YTLDGT
-309 TPSFENNSTDIYT
+309 TPSFENNSPKYAD
-322 KAINISATTTLK
+322 AINISATTTLK
-334 AVSYTSN
+334 AVSYTQ
-341 GDNYEYSEVVTNEY
+341 
-355 KLKLPAPVLS
+355 
-365 VSSKKFS
+365 
-372 ETFDV
+372 
-377 EISTPA
+377 
-383 TAAEGILYTLD
+383 
-394 GSTPSWDNNSTNIYT
+394 
-409 DAIKISATTTLKAV
+409 
-423 SYASNGSNYE
+423 NGSDYE
-433 YSPVATATYTWVDPS
+433 YSPVATATYTLAEPSS
-448 VIWSEDFSGFKKG
+448 VIWSEDFSGFKNED
-461 AVPTKGEN
+461 VPTEGEN

-483 HLAGGDAPELL
+483 NLAGGDAPELL

-499 KSFTATIID
+499 ESFTATIID

-542 KIDEDHFT
+542 KIDEKHFT

-565 ISMKSTTSDNVRIDN
+565 ISMKSTTKDNVRIDN
-580 IELSKYEKISSFN
+580 IELSKYEKINSFN
-593 ITEAGY
+593 ITDAGY

-608 AMPKGVTGYTI
+608 AMPTGVTGYTI

-675 VAAETHVDGTNVK
+675 VAAETHVDGTSVK

-732 KQGFSFADLMNGLTT
+732 KRGFSFAELMNGVTT
-747 SINQANAANAAK
+747 SINQVNAANAAK
-759 QSIFDINGRRVNSW
+759 QSIFDINGRRVNNL

>member
-20 VGTLSAWAD
+20 VGTLSAWAE
-29 SYTYKAKTSDF
+29 SYTYTAKTSDF
-40 KKADS
+40 KKAAS

-51 DVTWNATSSNWD
+51 DVTWNATSSNWNN
-63 QGSVSSQQSGGVQL
+63 SVSSPKSGV
-77 VQLGSGRTSKNF
+77 VQLGNSSTSKNF

-108 TCLSGSGA
+108 TSLSGSGA

-121 TSVGGTQIGKGTITE
+121 TSVGGTQIGKNTTITE
-136 NTIKEFTFT
+136 NTIDTYTFT
-145 PTSSAEG
+145 PSSSAEG
-152 EVVINWKNV
+152 DVVISWKNI
-161 GNKSTGIR
+161 GRKSTGIR

-180 SEPID
+180 SEPVD

-199 SFSDKFKLTLTKG
+199 SFSDKFELTLTKG
-212 NNAEKILYTTD
+212 KNAEMILYTTD
-223 GTEPSNKLSNGE
+223 GTEPSYEPLNGE
-235 IYTAPI
+235 EYTAAI
-241 NIAHTT
+241 SIAHTT

-252 AVSNEGKES
+252 ALSNEGKES

-267 YKLELPAPVLSVS
+267 YKLELPAPVLSVN
-280 SKDFSEAFDVEI
+280 SKNFSEAFDVEI

-309 TPSFENNSTDIYT
+309 TPSFENNTTDIYT
-322 KAINISATTTLK
+322 DAINISATTTLK
-334 AVSYTSN
+334 AVSYTQ
-341 GDNYEYSEVVTNEY
+341 
-355 KLKLPAPVLS
+355 
-365 VSSKKFS
+365 
-372 ETFDV
+372 
-377 EISTPA
+377 
-383 TAAEGILYTLD
+383 
-394 GSTPSWDNNSTNIYT
+394 
-409 DAIKISATTTLKAV
+409 
-423 SYASNGSNYE
+423 NGSDYE
-433 YSPVATATYTWVDPS
+433 YSPVAAATYTWVDPS
-448 VIWSEDFSGFKKG
+448 VIWSEDFSGFENG

-474 TGKTKVYTD
+474 TGKTKVYAID
-483 HLAGGDAPELL
+483 NYAGGDAPELL
-494 ISKDG
+494 ISKNEE
-499 KSFTATIID
+499 SFTATIID

-518 TFLDNKGNLNVSAT
+518 TFLGNKDNLNVSAT

-542 KIDEDHFT
+542 KIDEKHFT

-565 ISMKSTTSDNVRIDN
+565 ISMKTTTKDDNVRIDN

-635 GETVPA
+635 GETVPE

-732 KQGFSFADLMNGLTT
+732 KQGFSFVDLMNGLTT
-747 SINQANAANAAK
+747 SINQANATNAAK

>member
-1 MKTCYR
+1 MLMKTCYR

-20 VGTLSAWAD
+20 VGTLSAWAE
-29 SYTYKAKTSDF
+29 SYTYTAKSDDF
-40 KKADS
+40 KKATS

-63 QGSVSSQQSGGVQL
+63 NGSVTPQNGA
-77 VQLGSGRTSKNF
+77 VQLGNSRTSKNF

-108 TCLSGSGA
+108 TSLSGSGA

-185 PTAVAAPIFSESSK
+185 PTAVAAPIFSVSSK
-199 SFSDKFKLTLTKG
+199 SFSDKFELTLTKG
-212 NNAEKILYTTD
+212 KNAEMILYTTD
-223 GTEPSNKLSNGE
+223 GTEPSYKPLNGE
-235 IYTAPI
+235 EYTAPI
-241 NIAHTT
+241 SIAHTT

-267 YKLELPAPVLSVS
+267 YKLELPAPVLSVN
-280 SKDFSEAFDVEI
+280 SKDFSEAFDVEL
-292 STPATAAEGIL
+292 STTATAAEGIL

-309 TPSFENNSTDIYT
+309 TPSFENNSTDIYAD
-322 KAINISATTTLK
+322 AINISATTTLK

-341 GDNYEYSEVVTNEY
+341 G
-355 KLKLPAPVLS
+355 
-365 VSSKKFS
+365 
-372 ETFDV
+372 
-377 EISTPA
+377 
-383 TAAEGILYTLD
+383 
-394 GSTPSWDNNSTNIYT
+394 
-409 DAIKISATTTLKAV
+409 
-423 SYASNGSNYE
+423 SNYE
-433 YSPVATATYTWVDPS
+433 YSPVATATYTWAEPS
-448 VIWSEDFSGFKKG
+448 SIIWSEDFSSFENE
-461 AVPTKGEN
+461 AVPTEGEN

-474 TGKTKVYTD
+474 TGSTQVYATD

-494 ISKDG
+494 ISKNG
-499 KSFTATIID
+499 ESFTATIID

-542 KIDEDHFT
+542 KIDKKHFT

-580 IELSKYEKISSFN
+580 IELSKYEKINSFN
-593 ITEAGY
+593 ITKAGY

-608 AMPKGVTGYTI
+608 AMPTGVTGYTI

-667 DNKLHGSD
+667 ENKLHGSD
-675 VAAETHVDGTNVK
+675 EAAETHVEGTNVK

>member
-7 SLKSLLFMLVLCM
+7 SLKPLLFMLVLCM
-20 VGTLSAWAD
+20 VGTLSAWAE
-29 SYTYKAKTSDF
+29 SYTYTAKTSDF
-40 KKADS
+40 KKAAS

-51 DVTWNATSSNWD
+51 DITWNATSSNWNN
-63 QGSVSSQQSGGVQL
+63 SVSSPKSGGVQL
-77 VQLGSGRTSKNF
+77 GNSRTSKNF

-108 TCLSGSGA
+108 TSLSGSGA

-136 NTIKEFTFT
+136 NTIKKFTFT

-161 GNKSTGIR
+161 GNKSTGII

-180 SEPID
+180 SEPVD

-199 SFSDKFKLTLTKG
+199 SFSDKFELTLTKG
-212 NNAEKILYTTD
+212 NNAEMILYTTD
-223 GTEPSNKLSNGE
+223 GTEPSYEPLNGE
-235 IYTAPI
+235 EYTAAI
-241 NIAHTT
+241 SIAHTT

-252 AVSNEGKES
+252 ALSNEGKES

-292 STPATAAEGIL
+292 STPATA
-303 YTLDGS
+303 
-309 TPSFENNSTDIYT
+309 
-322 KAINISATTTLK
+322 K
-334 AVSYTSN
+334 
-341 GDNYEYSEVVTNEY
+341 
-355 KLKLPAPVLS
+355 
-365 VSSKKFS
+365 
-372 ETFDV
+372 
-377 EISTPA
+377 
-383 TAAEGILYTLD
+383 EGILYTLD

-423 SYASNGSNYE
+423 SYASNGSDYE
-433 YSPVATATYTWVDPS
+433 YSPVATATYTWAEPSS
-448 VIWSEDFSGFKKG
+448 VIWSEDFSGFENE

-474 TGKTKVYTD
+474 KDGKSKTMIYTEK
-483 HLAGGDAPELL
+483 LAGGTSPELL
-494 ISKDG
+494 INQSG
-499 KSFTATIID
+499 GSFSATISD
-508 LKGAKNGMIL
+508 LKGCKNGMIL
-518 TFLDNKGNLNVSAT
+518 SFKSNKPNLNVTIS
-532 NATILSKDVT
+532 NATQLSKVVDGDV
-542 KIDEDHFT
+542 I
-550 STYIFA
+550 TYIFA
-556 LVDPSAEVS
+556 LNDA
-565 ISMKSTTSDNVRIDN
+565 TSPIVVKFENPYSSNARIDD

-593 ITEAGY
+593 ITDAGY

-608 AMPKGVTGYTI
+608 AMPTGVTGYTI

-641 QTALVLKGEAGKY
+641 QTALVLKGKAGKY

-696 KGANLGFYWGAE
+696 KGTNLGFYWGAE

>member
-1 MKTCYR
+1 MKTCYG

-20 VGTLSAWAD
+20 VGTLSAWAE
-29 SYTYKAKTSDF
+29 SYTYTAKTSDF
-40 KKADS
+40 KKAAS

-51 DVTWNATSSNWD
+51 DVTWNATSSNWNN
-63 QGSVSSQQSGGVQL
+63 SVSSPKSGV
-77 VQLGSGRTSKNF
+77 VQLGNSSTSKNF

-108 TCLSGSGA
+108 TSLSGSGA

-121 TSVGGTQIGKGTITE
+121 TSVGGTQIGKNTTITE
-136 NTIKEFTFT
+136 NTIDTYTFT
-145 PTSSAEG
+145 PSSSAEG
-152 EVVINWKNV
+152 DVVISWKNI
-161 GNKSTGIR
+161 GRKSTGIR

-180 SEPID
+180 SEPVD

-199 SFSDKFKLTLTKG
+199 SFSDKFELTLTKG
-212 NNAEKILYTTD
+212 KNAEMILYTTD
-223 GTEPSNKLSNGE
+223 GTEPSYEPLNGE
-235 IYTAPI
+235 EYTAAI
-241 NIAHTT
+241 SIAHTT

-252 AVSNEGKES
+252 ALSNEGKES

-267 YKLELPAPVLSVS
+267 YKLELPAPVLSVN

-303 YTLDGS
+303 YTLDGT
-309 TPSFENNSTDIYT
+309 TPSFENNSTKYAD
-322 KAINISATTTLK
+322 AINISATTTLK
-334 AVSYTSN
+334 AVSYTQ
-341 GDNYEYSEVVTNEY
+341 
-355 KLKLPAPVLS
+355 
-365 VSSKKFS
+365 
-372 ETFDV
+372 
-377 EISTPA
+377 
-383 TAAEGILYTLD
+383 
-394 GSTPSWDNNSTNIYT
+394 
-409 DAIKISATTTLKAV
+409 
-423 SYASNGSNYE
+423 NGSNYE
-433 YSPVATATYTWVDPS
+433 YSPVATATYTWVEPSS
-448 VIWSEDFSGFKKG
+448 VIWSEDFSGFKNG

-474 TGKTKVYTD
+474 TGTTKVYATD
-483 HLAGGDAPELL
+483 NHAGGDAPELL
-494 ISKDG
+494 ISKNG
-499 KSFTATIID
+499 NSFTATIID

-518 TFLDNKGNLNVSAT
+518 TFLDNRGNLNVSAT

-542 KIDEDHFT
+542 KIDKDHFT

-580 IELSKYEKISSFN
+580 IELSKYEKINSFN

-608 AMPKGVTGYTI
+608 AMPTGVTGYTI

-732 KQGFSFADLMNGLTT
+732 KQGFSFVDLMNGLTT

>member
-7 SLKSLLFMLVLCM
+7 SLKPLLFMLVLCM

-29 SYTYKAKTSDF
+29 SYTYTAAKADF
-40 KKADS
+40 KKGT
-45 FSFKDG
+45 FSFKSG
-51 DVTWNATSSNWD
+51 DVSW
-63 QGSVSSQQSGGVQL
+63 SGNSTYAAPTRTESRGVQF
-77 VQLGSGRTSKNF
+77 GTKNLSNNTL
-89 AFTLSTSSIKGNIT
+89 TLSTSSIKGSIE
-103 SIVVE
+103 SIVVN
-108 TCLSGSGA
+108 TATAADCIVSLSV
-116 KFSLT
+116 
-121 TSVGGTQIGKGTITE
+121 SVGGTQIGSSASLSGSAKDY
-136 NTIKEFTFT
+136 TFT
-145 PTSSAEG
+145 PKTTASGDIEISWNATKG
-152 EVVINWKNV
+152 SVY
-161 GNKSTGIR
+161 

-180 SEPID
+180 SEPVD

-199 SFSDKFKLTLTKG
+199 SFSDKFELTLTKG
-212 NNAEKILYTTD
+212 KNAEMILYTTD
-223 GTEPSNKLSNGE
+223 GTEPSYEPLNGE
-235 IYTAPI
+235 EYTAAI
-241 NIAHTT
+241 SIAHTT

-252 AVSNEGKES
+252 ALSNEGKES
-261 KVVTNE
+261 EVVTNE

-292 STPATAAEGIL
+292 STPATA
-303 YTLDGS
+303 
-309 TPSFENNSTDIYT
+309 
-322 KAINISATTTLK
+322 K
-334 AVSYTSN
+334 
-341 GDNYEYSEVVTNEY
+341 
-355 KLKLPAPVLS
+355 
-365 VSSKKFS
+365 
-372 ETFDV
+372 
-377 EISTPA
+377 
-383 TAAEGILYTLD
+383 EGILYTLD
-394 GSTPSWDNNSTNIYT
+394 GSTPSWDNNSTDIYT
-409 DAIKISATTTLKAV
+409 DAINISATTTLKAV
-423 SYASNGSNYE
+423 SYTQNGSDYE

-448 VIWSEDFSGFKKG
+448 VIWSEDFSGFENE

-474 TGKTKVYTD
+474 KDGKSKTMIYTEK
-483 HLAGGDAPELL
+483 LAGGTSPELL
-494 ISKDG
+494 INQSG
-499 KSFTATIID
+499 GSFSATISD
-508 LKGAKNGMIL
+508 LKGCKNGMIL
-518 TFLDNKGNLNVSAT
+518 TFLDNQGNLSVSAT

-542 KIDEDHFT
+542 KINKNHFT

-565 ISMKSTTSDNVRIDN
+565 ISMENKTSKNVRIDN

-608 AMPKGVTGYTI
+608 AMPTGVTGYTI

-641 QTALVLKGEAGKY
+641 QTALVLKGKAGKY

>member
-40 KKADS
+40 KKAAS

-63 QGSVSSQQSGGVQL
+63 QGPVSSQQSGV

-121 TSVGGTQIGKGTITE
+121 TSVGGTQIGKATITE

-152 EVVINWKNV
+152 EAVINWKNV

-180 SEPID
+180 SEPVD

-199 SFSDKFKLTLTKG
+199 SFSDKFELTLTKG
-212 NNAEKILYTTD
+212 KNAEIILYTTD
-223 GTEPSNKLSNGE
+223 GTEPSYEPLNGE
-235 IYTAPI
+235 EYTAPI

-252 AVSNEGKES
+252 ALSNEGKES
-261 KVVTNE
+261 EVVTNE

-280 SKDFSEAFDVEI
+280 TKDFTEAFDVEI
-292 STPATAAEGIL
+292 TTPATAAKGIL
-303 YTLDGS
+303 YTLDGT
-309 TPSFENNSTDIYT
+309 TPSFENNSPKYTD
-322 KAINISATTTLK
+322 AINISATTTLK
-334 AVSYTSN
+334 AVSYTQ
-341 GDNYEYSEVVTNEY
+341 
-355 KLKLPAPVLS
+355 
-365 VSSKKFS
+365 
-372 ETFDV
+372 
-377 EISTPA
+377 
-383 TAAEGILYTLD
+383 
-394 GSTPSWDNNSTNIYT
+394 
-409 DAIKISATTTLKAV
+409 
-423 SYASNGSNYE
+423 NGSDYE
-433 YSPVATATYTWVDPS
+433 YSPVATATYTLAEPSS
-448 VIWSEDFSGFKKG
+448 VIWSEDFSGFENE

-474 TGKTKVYTD
+474 KDGKNKTMIYTEK
-483 HLAGGDAPELL
+483 LAGGTSPELL
-494 ISKDG
+494 INQSG
-499 KSFTATIID
+499 GSFSATIND
-508 LKGAKNGMIL
+508 LKGCKNGMIL
-518 TFLDNKGNLNVSAT
+518 TFLDNQGKLSVSAT

-542 KIDEDHFT
+542 KINKNHFT

-565 ISMKSTTSDNVRIDN
+565 ISMENKTSKNVRIDN
-580 IELSKYEKISSFN
+580 IELSKYEKINSFN
-593 ITEAGY
+593 ITDAGY

-608 AMPKGVTGYTI
+608 AMPTGVTGYTI

-635 GETVPA
+635 GEIVPA

-654 SFLPTTSTEITPA
+654 SFLPTTSTQITPA

-675 VAAETHVDGTNVK
+675 VAAETHVEGTNVK

-747 SINQANAANAAK
+747 SISQANAANAAK

>member
-20 VGTLSAWAD
+20 VGTLSAWAE
-29 SYTYKAKTSDF
+29 SYTYTAAKADF
-40 KKADS
+40 KKAAS

-51 DVTWNATSSNWD
+51 DVTWNATSSNWNN
-63 QGSVSSQQSGGVQL
+63 SVSSPKSGV
-77 VQLGSGRTSKNF
+77 VQLGNSSTSKNF

-108 TCLSGSGA
+108 TSLSGSGA

-121 TSVGGTQIGKGTITE
+121 TSVGGTQIGKGTTITK
-136 NTIKEFTFT
+136 NTIDTYTFT

-161 GNKSTGIR
+161 GTKGTGIR

-180 SEPID
+180 SEPVD

-199 SFSDKFKLTLTKG
+199 SFSDKFDLTLTKG
-212 NNAEKILYTTD
+212 NNAEMILYTTD
-223 GTEPSNKLSNGE
+223 GTEPSYEPLNGE
-235 IYTAPI
+235 EYTAPI

-252 AVSNEGKES
+252 ALSNEGKES
-261 KVVTNE
+261 EVVTNE

-280 SKDFSEAFDVEI
+280 SKEFTEAFDVEI
-292 STPATAAEGIL
+292 T
-303 YTLDGS
+303 
-309 TPSFENNSTDIYT
+309 
-322 KAINISATTTLK
+322 
-334 AVSYTSN
+334 
-341 GDNYEYSEVVTNEY
+341 
-355 KLKLPAPVLS
+355 
-365 VSSKKFS
+365 
-372 ETFDV
+372 
-377 EISTPA
+377 TPA

-394 GSTPSWDNNSTNIYT
+394 GSTPSWDNNSTDIYT
-409 DAIKISATTTLKAV
+409 DAINISATTTLKAV
-423 SYASNGSNYE
+423 SYTQNGSDYE
-433 YSPVATATYTWVDPS
+433 YSPVATATYTWVEPSS
-448 VIWSEDFSGFKKG
+448 VIWSEDFSGFENG

-474 TGKTKVYTD
+474 VDGKSKTMIYTEK
-483 HLAGGDAPELL
+483 LAGGTSPELL
-494 ISKDG
+494 INQSG
-499 KSFTATIID
+499 GSFSATISD
-508 LKGAKNGMIL
+508 LKGCKNGMIL
-518 TFLDNKGNLNVSAT
+518 SFKSNKSNLNVTIS
-532 NATILSKDVT
+532 NATQLSKVVDGDV
-542 KIDEDHFT
+542 I
-550 STYIFA
+550 TYIFA
-556 LVDPSAEVS
+556 LNDA
-565 ISMKSTTSDNVRIDN
+565 TSPIVVKFENPYSSNARIDD
-580 IELSKYEKISSFN
+580 IELSKYEKINSFN

-608 AMPKGVTGYTI
+608 AMPTGVTGYTI

-654 SFLPTTSTEITPA
+654 SFLPTTSTQITPA

-675 VAAETHVDGTNVK
+675 VAAETHVEGTNVK

>member
-7 SLKSLLFMLVLCM
+7 SLKPLLFMLVLCM
-20 VGTLSAWAD
+20 VGTLSAWAE
-29 SYTYKAKTSDF
+29 SYTYTAKTSDF
-40 KKADS
+40 KKAAS

-51 DVTWNATSSNWD
+51 DITWNATSSNWD
-63 QGSVSSQQSGGVQL
+63 NGSVTPQNGA
-77 VQLGSGRTSKNF
+77 VQLGNSRTSKNF

-108 TCLSGSGA
+108 TSLSGSGA

-136 NTIKEFTFT
+136 NTIKKFTFT

-180 SEPID
+180 SEPVD

-199 SFSDKFKLTLTKG
+199 SFSDKFELTLTKG
-212 NNAEKILYTTD
+212 NNAEMIFYTTD
-223 GTEPSNKLSNGE
+223 GTEPSYEPLNGE
-235 IYTAPI
+235 EYTAPI
-241 NIAHTT
+241 SIAHTT

-252 AVSNEGKES
+252 ALSNEGKES

-309 TPSFENNSTDIYT
+309 TPSWDNSSTD
-322 KAINISATTTLK
+322 
-334 AVSYTSN
+334 
-341 GDNYEYSEVVTNEY
+341 
-355 KLKLPAPVLS
+355 
-365 VSSKKFS
+365 
-372 ETFDV
+372 
-377 EISTPA
+377 
-383 TAAEGILYTLD
+383 
-394 GSTPSWDNNSTNIYT
+394 IYT

-423 SYASNGSNYE
+423 SYTQNGSDYE

-448 VIWSEDFSGFKKG
+448 VIWSEDFSGFKNG

-474 TGKTKVYTD
+474 TGKTKVYATD
-483 HLAGGDAPELL
+483 KDHYAGGDVPELL
-494 ISKDG
+494 INQSG
-499 KSFTATIID
+499 GSFSATISD
-508 LKGAKNGMIL
+508 LKGCKNGMIL
-518 TFLDNKGNLNVSAT
+518 TFLDNQGNLSVSAT

-542 KIDEDHFT
+542 EIGENQFT

-565 ISMKSTTSDNVRIDN
+565 ISMENKTSKNVRIDN

-608 AMPKGVTGYTI
+608 AMPTGVTGYTI

>member
-20 VGTLSAWAD
+20 VGTLSAWAE
-29 SYTYKAKTSDF
+29 SYTYTAAKTDF
-40 KKADS
+40 KKGT
-45 FSFKDG
+45 FSFKSG
-51 DVTWNATSSNWD
+51 DVSW
-63 QGSVSSQQSGGVQL
+63 SGNSTYEAPTRTESRGVQFGTKDL
-77 VQLGSGRTSKNF
+77 SNNTI
-89 AFTLSTSSIKGNIT
+89 TLSTSSIKGSIE
-103 SIVVE
+103 SIVVN
-108 TCLSGSGA
+108 TATASKCKVLLSA
-116 KFSLT
+116 
-121 TSVGGTQIGKGTITE
+121 SVGGTQIGSSASLSGSAKDY
-136 NTIKEFTFT
+136 TFT
-145 PTSSAEG
+145 PKTAASGDIEISWNATKG
-152 EVVINWKNV
+152 SVYIN
-161 GNKSTGIR
+161 
-169 IKSITINYTSS
+169 SITINYTSS
-180 SEPID
+180 SEPVD
-185 PTAVAAPIFSESSK
+185 PTAVTVPIFSESSK
-199 SFSDKFKLTLTKG
+199 SFSDKFELTLTKG
-212 NNAEKILYTTD
+212 NNAEMILYTTD
-223 GTEPSNKLSNGE
+223 GTEPSYEPLNGE
-235 IYTAPI
+235 EYTAPI
-241 NIAHTT
+241 SIAHTT

-252 AVSNEGKES
+252 ALSNEGKES

-303 YTLDGS
+303 YTLDGT
-309 TPSFENNSTDIYT
+309 TPSFENNSPKYTD
-322 KAINISATTTLK
+322 AINISATTTLK
-334 AVSYTSN
+334 AVSYTQ
-341 GDNYEYSEVVTNEY
+341 
-355 KLKLPAPVLS
+355 
-365 VSSKKFS
+365 
-372 ETFDV
+372 
-377 EISTPA
+377 
-383 TAAEGILYTLD
+383 
-394 GSTPSWDNNSTNIYT
+394 
-409 DAIKISATTTLKAV
+409 
-423 SYASNGSNYE
+423 NGSNYE
-433 YSPVATATYTWVDPS
+433 YSPVATATYTWVEPSS
-448 VIWSEDFSGFKKG
+448 VIWSEDFSGFENG

-474 TGKTKVYTD
+474 TGKTKVYATD
-483 HLAGGDAPELL
+483 KDHYAGGDVPELL
-494 ISKDG
+494 ISKNG
-499 KSFTATIID
+499 ESFTATIID

-518 TFLDNKGNLNVSAT
+518 TFLDNKGNLKGNLDVSAT

-542 KIDEDHFT
+542 EIGENQFT

-565 ISMKSTTSDNVRIDN
+565 ISMKSTTKDNVRIDN
-580 IELSKYEKISSFN
+580 IELSKYEKINSFN
-593 ITEAGY
+593 ITDAGY

-608 AMPKGVTGYTI
+608 AMPTGVTGYTI

-641 QTALVLKGEAGKY
+641 QTALVLKGKAGKY

>member
-7 SLKSLLFMLVLCM
+7 SLKPLLFMLVLCM

-29 SYTYKAKTSDF
+29 SYTYTAAKADF
-40 KKADS
+40 KKGT
-45 FSFKDG
+45 FSFKSG
-51 DVTWNATSSNWD
+51 DVSW
-63 QGSVSSQQSGGVQL
+63 SGNSTYAVPTRTESRGVQF
-77 VQLGSGRTSKNF
+77 GSKNLSNNTL
-89 AFTLSTSSIKGNIT
+89 TLSTSSIKGSIE
-103 SIVVE
+103 SIVVN
-108 TCLSGSGA
+108 TATAADCIVSLSV
-116 KFSLT
+116 
-121 TSVGGTQIGKGTITE
+121 SVGGTQIGSSASLSGSAKDY
-136 NTIKEFTFT
+136 TFT
-145 PTSSAEG
+145 PKTTASGDIEISWNATKG
-152 EVVINWKNV
+152 SVY
-161 GNKSTGIR
+161 

-180 SEPID
+180 SEPVD

-199 SFSDKFKLTLTKG
+199 SFSDKFELTLTKG
-212 NNAEKILYTTD
+212 NNAEMILYTTD
-223 GTEPSNKLSNGE
+223 GTEPSDEPLNGE
-235 IYTAPI
+235 EYTAPI
-241 NIAHTT
+241 SIAHTT

-252 AVSNEGKES
+252 ALSNEGKES

-309 TPSFENNSTDIYT
+309 TPS
-322 KAINISATTTLK
+322 
-334 AVSYTSN
+334 
-341 GDNYEYSEVVTNEY
+341 
-355 KLKLPAPVLS
+355 
-365 VSSKKFS
+365 
-372 ETFDV
+372 
-377 EISTPA
+377 
-383 TAAEGILYTLD
+383 
-394 GSTPSWDNNSTNIYT
+394 WDNNSTDIYT

-423 SYASNGSNYE
+423 SYTQNGSDYE
-433 YSPVATATYTWVDPS
+433 YSPVATATYTWAEPSS
-448 VIWSEDFSGFKKG
+448 VIWSEDFSGFENE

-474 TGKTKVYTD
+474 KDGKSKTMIYTEK
-483 HLAGGDAPELL
+483 LAGGTSPELL
-494 ISKDG
+494 INQSG
-499 KSFTATIID
+499 GSFSATISD
-508 LKGAKNGMIL
+508 LKGCKNGMIL
-518 TFLDNKGNLNVSAT
+518 TFLDNQGNLSVSAT

-542 KIDEDHFT
+542 KINKNHFT

-565 ISMKSTTSDNVRIDN
+565 ISMENKTSKNVRIDN

-608 AMPKGVTGYTI
+608 AMPTGVTGYTI